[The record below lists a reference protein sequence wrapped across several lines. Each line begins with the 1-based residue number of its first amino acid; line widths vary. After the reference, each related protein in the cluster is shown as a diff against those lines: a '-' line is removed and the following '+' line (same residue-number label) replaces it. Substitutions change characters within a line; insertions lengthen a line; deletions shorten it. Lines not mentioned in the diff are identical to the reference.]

1 MWTGVLA
8 AAALTVS
15 AAASLTDVLT
25 ELATR
30 YQAATGERVQINPG
44 ASNTLARQIIEGAPV
59 DVFISADELQM
70 NAVVKAGRMAPGSTI
85 TLLSN
90 ELVIAVPKGAP
101 AHVNQPRDLVGAHVR
116 RIAMG
121 QPESVPA
128 GVYGRQWLERLDLW
142 KAVQPK
148 VVPMPT
154 VRAALAAVRER
165 RVDAAI
171 VYATDARTTTDVR
184 VAYRVPS
191 GESPRIVYPAAV
203 VAGPHETSAR
213 RFLAYLQS
221 DEARRVFEAAGFIVA
236 PPTPPKT
243 LNGPPLKTPKTLNG
257 PPLKT
262 PKTPNGPPL
271 KTPKTPNG
279 PPLKPP
285 KTPRASVSSR

>member
-1 MWTGVLA
+1 MWTAVLA

-15 AAASLTDVLT
+15 AASSLTDVLT

-59 DVFISADELQM
+59 DVFISADDLQM

-90 ELVIAVPKGAP
+90 ELVLVVPKGAP
-101 AHVNQPRDLVGAHVR
+101 AHVNQPQDLVEGHVR

-128 GVYGRQWLERLDLW
+128 GVYGRQWLEKLGLW

-171 VYATDARTTTDVR
+171 VYATDARTTADVR
-184 VAYRVPS
+184 VAYRALS
-191 GESPRIVYPAAV
+191 GEGPRIVYPAAV

-221 DEARRVFEAAGFIVA
+221 DEARRVFEGAGFIV
-236 PPTPPKT
+236 PPPKPPKPLNGPPPKPPKT
-243 LNGPPLKTPKTLNG
+243 LNGPPPKTPKTLNGSPPKTPKTLNG
-257 PPLKT
+257 PP
-262 PKTPNGPPL
+262 P
-271 KTPKTPNG
+271 
-279 PPLKPP
+279 KPP
-285 KTPRASVSSR
+285 TASVSSR